1 MSIQNKYSLLFV
13 RCQLCTTL
21 AVRMGKILSKIFQT
35 KKDNKKSLAVLIDPD
50 SLSIKDLEQ
59 QMNSAINAE
68 VDYFFVGGSMIT
80 DDCLDETLTFLKKN
94 SSIPI
99 IIFPGSVYQI
109 NGKADAVLFLSLIS
123 GRNPELLIGK
133 HVLAAPMIK
142 KSGIEVLPTGYMLID
157 SGKQTTASYI
167 SSTLPIPNNKPSIA
181 ACTAMAGEMLG
192 LKLIFLD
199 GGSGA
204 EKPVTA
210 EMIKATAAV
219 TDSPIIIGGGISTA
233 EKAIEN
239 WNAGADIVVI
249 GTAFENDPSIISEIS
264 KAKNR

>member
-1 MSIQNKYSLLFV
+1 
-13 RCQLCTTL
+13 
-21 AVRMGKILSKIFQT
+21 MGNILSNIFQS

-50 SLSIKDLEQ
+50 SLSRKDLEQ
-59 QMNSAINAE
+59 QMTEAINAK
-68 VDYFFVGGSMIT
+68 VDYFFIGGSMIT
-80 DDCLDETLTFLKKN
+80 DDCLDEALSFLKEN
-94 SSIPI
+94 TSIPI

-109 NGKADAVLFLSLIS
+109 NKKADAILFLSLIS
-123 GRNPELLIGK
+123 GRNADLLIGK

-157 SGKQTTASYI
+157 SGKPTTASYV
-167 SSTLPIPNNKPSIA
+167 SGTLPIPNDKPSIA

-192 LKLIFLD
+192 LQLIFLD

-210 EMIKATAAV
+210 EMIKATADV
-219 TDSPIIIGGGISTA
+219 TESPIIVGGGISTS

-249 GTAFENDPSIISEIS
+249 GTAFENEPGIIAEIS

>member
-1 MSIQNKYSLLFV
+1 
-13 RCQLCTTL
+13 
-21 AVRMGKILSKIFQT
+21 MGNILSNIFQA

-50 SLSIKDLEQ
+50 SLSRKDLEQ
-59 QMNSAINAE
+59 QMTEAIKAK
-68 VDYFFVGGSMIT
+68 VDYFFIGGSMIT
-80 DDCLDETLTFLKKN
+80 DDCLDDALSFLKEN
-94 SSIPI
+94 TSIPI

-109 NGKADAVLFLSLIS
+109 NKKADAILFLSLIS
-123 GRNPELLIGK
+123 GRNADLLIGK

-157 SGKQTTASYI
+157 SGKPTTASYV
-167 SSTLPIPNNKPSIA
+167 SGTLPIPNDKPSIA

-192 LKLIFLD
+192 LQLVFLD

-210 EMIKATAAV
+210 EMIKATADV
-219 TDSPIIIGGGISTA
+219 TDSPIIVGGGISTP

-239 WNAGADIVVI
+239 WNAGADIVVV
-249 GTAFENDPSIISEIS
+249 GTAFENDPGIIAEIS
-264 KAKNR
+264 KAKKR

>member
-1 MSIQNKYSLLFV
+1 
-13 RCQLCTTL
+13 
-21 AVRMGKILSKIFQT
+21 MGNILSNIFQS

-50 SLSIKDLEQ
+50 SLSRKDLEQ
-59 QMNSAINAE
+59 QMTEAINAK
-68 VDYFFVGGSMIT
+68 VDYFFIGGSMIT
-80 DDCLDETLTFLKKN
+80 DDCLDEALSFLKEN
-94 SSIPI
+94 TSIPI

-109 NGKADAVLFLSLIS
+109 NKKADAILFLSLIS
-123 GRNPELLIGK
+123 GRNADLLIGK

-157 SGKQTTASYI
+157 SGKPTTASYV
-167 SSTLPIPNNKPSIA
+167 SGTLPIPNDKPSIA

-192 LKLIFLD
+192 LQLVFLD

-210 EMIKATAAV
+210 EMIKATADV
-219 TDSPIIIGGGISTA
+219 TESPIIVGGGISTS

-249 GTAFENDPSIISEIS
+249 GTAFENEPGIIAEIS